1 MRSQLLTPAPTTSG
15 APQSPPFLQS
25 FPLPAS
31 CLRRM
36 LDQVST
42 PEGLQ
47 GGLNAPYAP
56 YPTPSPAYS
65 QLTNFCISV
74 TWVSVGEASESRLRT
89 KEFKILATAREGTV
103 HVRALRDG

>member
-1 MRSQLLTPAPTTSG
+1 MRRWVTEEPVAHSRPHHLWGSSVP
-15 APQSPPFLQS
+15 SPFCSHKTLCS
-25 FPLPAS
+25 FSLPAS

-47 GGLNAPYAP
+47 EGLNTPYTL

-74 TWVSVGEASESRLRT
+74 TWVSVGG
-89 KEFKILATAREGTV
+89 AR
-103 HVRALRDG
+103 AA